1 MAQRLCAACS
11 RFAKDFAEAEEKVSF
26 PRAQTLAPNIHA
38 LRKSAQN
45 DCQLCQIIYQS
56 YFYNT
61 FVSWSE
67 ETFPIHLQTW
77 SYSPVR
83 DDRLP
88 PPGQD
93 PIKPELLSIGV
104 GKTIES
110 SVWHGEPLI
119 VNKKTE
125 ALVKARYSRTSSSI
139 ADLSSDEGVEKAV
152 ALAKKWLATCCTN
165 HTNCCMS
172 PDNQHLAETLPTRV
186 VDVGS
191 KDEGLAPKLLIP
203 THPLGGINYVA
214 LSYAWGSGHDF
225 AKTTASNL
233 DDMTRCLPWDKLAKT
248 IQDAIIFTRKLSI
261 RYLWVDALC
270 ILQSEGPD
278 DAQHRADWS
287 YEAARFGQYY
297 QNATLTIA
305 ATGAISSSEGLFL
318 RRPALEFDPEPVILK
333 QNTNRGETNVFI
345 IQPPSP
351 LWAPAIRNA
360 ALRTRGWAIQERV
373 LSKRILHFG
382 ASYLLWECHE
392 SRVTETNPGGTDSLA
407 YSDTGEDF
415 ISAFKDIDNRQED
428 DIMRSWYQ
436 FIDIYS
442 STSFSFHTDKLPAL
456 SGIATRIKDRFPQDY
471 IAGIWE
477 LAIPEGLAWMARET
491 EEPDPGSDLPS
502 WCWATR
508 RSVSFFFVWDNN
520 DWNPML
526 KVKSWSVTANGPQT
540 SGQILQA
547 RLIISG
553 IFKGIDLS
561 DPSLI
566 FKFGYNTD
574 AEWTDNVTSLTA
586 LDPGFSVDRLLFID
600 DARSIKTI
608 GNHHPCLLIGKAHV
622 PLSDLTGKTLVGV
635 ALILEPTGRVGR
647 FQEYRRIG
655 LASLSFMEYWA
666 DVQDMRTI
674 ELV

>member
-1 MAQRLCAACS
+1 M
-11 RFAKDFAEAEEKVSF
+11 
-26 PRAQTLAPNIHA
+26 
-38 LRKSAQN
+38 
-45 DCQLCQIIYQS
+45 
-56 YFYNT
+56 
-61 FVSWSE
+61 
-67 ETFPIHLQTW
+67 
-77 SYSPVR
+77 
-83 DDRLP
+83 
-88 PPGQD
+88 
-93 PIKPELLSIGV
+93 PELLSIGV

-119 VNKKTE
+119 VDKKTE
-125 ALVKARYSRTSSSI
+125 ALVKARSSRTSSSI

-152 ALAKKWLATCCTN
+152 ALAKTWLATCCTN
-165 HTNCCMS
+165 HTNCCLS

-186 VDVGS
+186 IDVGS
-191 KDEGLAPKLLIP
+191 KEEGLAPKLLIP

-233 DDMTRCLPWDKLAKT
+233 DDMTKRLPWDKLAKT

-333 QNTNRGETNVFI
+333 QNTNKGETNVFI

-360 ALRTRGWAIQERV
+360 PLRTRGWAIQERV

-392 SRVTETNPGGTDSLA
+392 SRVTETNPGDTDSLA

-415 ISAFKDIDNRQED
+415 ISAFKDIDNRQVH

-566 FKFGYNTD
+566 FKFGSNTN

-622 PLSDLTGKTLVGV
+622 PLSDLTGKALVGV
-635 ALILEPTGRVGR
+635 ALILEPTGRVGK

-655 LASLSFMEYWA
+655 LASLSFVEYWA

>member
-1 MAQRLCAACS
+1 
-11 RFAKDFAEAEEKVSF
+11 
-26 PRAQTLAPNIHA
+26 
-38 LRKSAQN
+38 
-45 DCQLCQIIYQS
+45 
-56 YFYNT
+56 
-61 FVSWSE
+61 
-67 ETFPIHLQTW
+67 
-77 SYSPVR
+77 
-83 DDRLP
+83 
-88 PPGQD
+88 
-93 PIKPELLSIGV
+93 
-104 GKTIES
+104 
-110 SVWHGEPLI
+110 
-119 VNKKTE
+119 
-125 ALVKARYSRTSSSI
+125 
-139 ADLSSDEGVEKAV
+139 
-152 ALAKKWLATCCTN
+152 
-165 HTNCCMS
+165 MS

-186 VDVGS
+186 IDVGS
-191 KDEGLAPKLLIP
+191 KDEGLAPKLFIP
-203 THPLGGINYVA
+203 THPLEDIKYVA

-233 DDMTRCLPWDKLAKT
+233 DEMTRCLTWDKLAKT

-345 IQPPSP
+345 IQPPTP
-351 LWAPAIRNA
+351 LWVPAMRNS

-382 ASYLLWECHE
+382 TSYLLWECHE
-392 SRVTETNPGGTDSLA
+392 SRVTETNPGDTDSLA
-407 YSDTGEDF
+407 YSDPGEDF
-415 ISAFKDIDNRQED
+415 ISAFKDMDNRPED

-436 FIDIYS
+436 FIDFYS
-442 STSFSFHTDKLPAL
+442 STNFSFHADKLPAL

-477 LAIPEGLAWMARET
+477 LAIPEGLAWMARRT

-508 RSVSFFFVWDNN
+508 RSVSFFYVWDNN
-520 DWNPML
+520 DWNPMIQ
-526 KVKSWSVTANGPQT
+526 VKSWSVTTNGPQT
-540 SGQILQA
+540 SGQILQG

-553 IFKGIDLS
+553 IFKGIELS

-566 FKFGYNTD
+566 FKFGSKTD
-574 AEWTDNVTSLTA
+574 AEWTDNVTSLTTR
-586 LDPGFSVDRLLFID
+586 DPGFSVDRLVFID
-600 DARSIKTI
+600 DAKSIKTI
-608 GNHHPCLLIGKAHV
+608 GNHRPCLLIGKSHV
-622 PLSDLTGKTLVGV
+622 PLLDPTERTFVGV

-666 DVQDMRTI
+666 DVQDMRTV

>member
-45 DCQLCQIIYQS
+45 DCQLCQIVYQS
-56 YFYNT
+56 YFYNS

-67 ETFPIHLQTW
+67 ETFPIHLQKW
-77 SYSPVR
+77 PYRPHC
-83 DDRLP
+83 DDGLP
-88 PPGQD
+88 HPGQD
-93 PIKPELLSIGV
+93 PIKPEALWIGV
-104 GKTIES
+104 GKTIKS
-110 SVWHGEPLI
+110 SAWHLEPLI
-119 VNKKTE
+119 VNKETE
-125 ALVKARYSRTSSSI
+125 GLVKACSSRTSSSI

-152 ALAKKWLATCCTN
+152 ALAKEW
-165 HTNCCMS
+165 M
-172 PDNQHLAETLPTRV
+172 
-186 VDVGS
+186 
-191 KDEGLAPKLLIP
+191 
-203 THPLGGINYVA
+203 PL
-214 LSYAWGSGHDF
+214 
-225 AKTTASNL
+225 
-233 DDMTRCLPWDKLAKT
+233 
-248 IQDAIIFTRKLSI
+248 FTRKLSI

-305 ATGAISSSEGLFL
+305 ATGAISSSDGLFL

-333 QNTNRGETNVFI
+333 QNTNGGETDVFI
-345 IQPPSP
+345 IQPPTPSWG
-351 LWAPAIRNA
+351 LAIQNA
-360 ALRTRGWAIQERV
+360 ALLTRGWAIQERV
-373 LSKRILHFG
+373 LSKRILHFD
-382 ASYLLWECHE
+382 ASCLLWECHE
-392 SRVTETNPGGTDSLA
+392 SRVTETNPDDTDSLA
-407 YSDTGEDF
+407 YSQTGEDF
-415 ISAFKDIDNRQED
+415 ISAFKDMDNGQED

-436 FIDIYS
+436 FIAVYS
-442 STSFSFHTDKLPAL
+442 STNLSFHTDKLPAL
-456 SGIATRIKDRFPQDY
+456 SGIATRVKDRFLQDY

-477 LAIPEGLAWMARET
+477 LAVSEELAWMARET

-508 RSVSFFFVWDNN
+508 RSVSFFVWDNN
-520 DWNPML
+520 DWNPMIQ
-526 KVKSWSVTANGPQT
+526 VKSWSVTTNGPQT

-566 FKFGYNTD
+566 FKFGSKTD
-574 AEWTDNVTSLTA
+574 AEWTNNVTSLTA
-586 LDPGFSVDRLLFID
+586 LDPGFSVGRLVFID

-608 GNHHPCLLIGKAHV
+608 GNHHPCLLIGKSYP
-622 PLSDLTGKTLVGV
+622 PLNSTEKRLVGV
-635 ALILEPTGRVGR
+635 ALILEPTGRVGL

-655 LASLSFMEYWA
+655 FASLSFMEYWA
-666 DVQDMRTI
+666 DVQDMRTV

>member
-11 RFAKDFAEAEEKVSF
+11 RFVKDFAEAEEKVSF
-26 PRAQTLAPNIHA
+26 PRAQTIAPNIHA
-38 LRKSAQN
+38 LRNSAQN

-67 ETFPIHLQTW
+67 KMFPIHLQIW
-77 SYSPVR
+77 SYSPLR

-88 PPGQD
+88 SPGQD

-110 SVWHGEPLI
+110 SVWHGEQLI

-125 ALVKARYSRTSSSI
+125 ALVKARSSRTSSSI

-152 ALAKKWLATCCTN
+152 ALAKKW
-165 HTNCCMS
+165 
-172 PDNQHLAETLPTRV
+172 
-186 VDVGS
+186 
-191 KDEGLAPKLLIP
+191 
-203 THPLGGINYVA
+203 
-214 LSYAWGSGHDF
+214 
-225 AKTTASNL
+225 
-233 DDMTRCLPWDKLAKT
+233 
-248 IQDAIIFTRKLSI
+248 KLSI

-392 SRVTETNPGGTDSLA
+392 SRVTETNPGDTDSLA

-415 ISAFKDIDNRQED
+415 ISAFKDIDNRQEH

-456 SGIATRIKDRFPQDY
+456 SGIATRIKGRFPQDY

-526 KVKSWSVTANGPQT
+526 KT

-566 FKFGYNTD
+566 FKFGSNTN

-622 PLSDLTGKTLVGV
+622 PLSDLTGKALVGV

>member
-56 YFYNT
+56 YFFNT

-67 ETFPIHLQTW
+67 EKFPIHLQTW
-77 SYSPVR
+77 SYSPLR

-88 PPGQD
+88 SPGQD

-119 VNKKTE
+119 VNKETE
-125 ALVKARYSRTSSSI
+125 GLVKARSSRTSSSV

-152 ALAKKWLATCCTN
+152 ALAKEW
-165 HTNCCMS
+165 
-172 PDNQHLAETLPTRV
+172 
-186 VDVGS
+186 
-191 KDEGLAPKLLIP
+191 
-203 THPLGGINYVA
+203 
-214 LSYAWGSGHDF
+214 
-225 AKTTASNL
+225 
-233 DDMTRCLPWDKLAKT
+233 
-248 IQDAIIFTRKLSI
+248 KLSI

-345 IQPPSP
+345 IQPPTP
-351 LWAPAIRNA
+351 LWGPAIRNA
-360 ALRTRGWAIQERV
+360 ALQTRGWAIQERV

-392 SRVTETNPGGTDSLA
+392 SRVTETNPGDTDSLA

-415 ISAFKDIDNRQED
+415 ISAFKDMDNRQED

-436 FIDIYS
+436 FIDVYS
-442 STSFSFHTDKLPAL
+442 STNFSFHTDKLPAL

-520 DWNPML
+520 DWNPMIQ
-526 KVKSWSVTANGPQT
+526 VKSWSVTTNGPQT

-566 FKFGYNTD
+566 FKFGYKTD

-586 LDPGFSVDRLLFID
+586 LDPGFSVDRLVFID

-608 GNHHPCLLIGKAHV
+608 ANHHPCLLIGKSHV
-622 PLSDLTGKTLVGV
+622 PLSDVTGKTLVGV

-666 DVQDMRTI
+666 DVKDMRTV